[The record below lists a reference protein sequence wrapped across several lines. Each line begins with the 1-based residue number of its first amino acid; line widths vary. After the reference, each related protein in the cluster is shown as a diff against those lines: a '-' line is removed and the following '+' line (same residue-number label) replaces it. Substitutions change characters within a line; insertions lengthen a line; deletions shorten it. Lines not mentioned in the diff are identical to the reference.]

1 METWIFILKI
11 EQNTGYLNAG
21 LQKTGNVSWI
31 KKDTIKDI
39 LELLNIKQSVAEWN
53 KHKEDKVLCSQQ
65 IIYRIP

>member
-39 LELLNIKQSVAEWN
+39 LELLNIKQSVAE
-53 KHKEDKVLCSQQ
+53 
-65 IIYRIP
+65 